1 MEIMV
6 ILAIESMQPWK
17 ITMFNYIGIEKGLK
31 NILQKAGNDAVNCR
45 LQYKLFLWG
54 EIHIT

>member
-31 NILQKAGNDAVNCR
+31 IYFKKQVMML
-45 LQYKLFLWG
+45 
-54 EIHIT
+54 